1 MLFFIFVAL
10 LLRAGQAVFV
20 PHALLL
26 RGTLYAMWR
35 EDEKGLKDLQD
46 LVNTSGV
53 DKQVDVIKLKG

>member
-1 MLFFIFVAL
+1 MYL
-10 LLRAGQAVFV
+10 GQTVFV

-26 RGTLYAMWR
+26 RGTLYALWR

-53 DKQVDVIKLKG
+53 DKQVHCKDVMLPN